1 MFKKSTIIKVVRN
14 HHLESIEELDNKATR
29 VQEAKM
35 CICIEFSNKFLM
47 YSILHDVTLEL

>member
-47 YSILHDVTLEL
+47 YLILHDVTLEL